1 MDAIGC
7 FDEESFPEGFH
18 EEYDYCLRAAAAG
31 FDLAV
36 ADHTYVYHE
45 KSKSYT
51 AWQRE
56 KLVKIGRRHYHK
68 KHGRARARLA
78 NEVTRNT
85 PALRKLSKKVLESGI
100 FAGR

>member
-78 NEVTRNT
+78 NEATKNT
-85 PALRKLSKKVLESGI
+85 PELRKLSKKVLGSGI